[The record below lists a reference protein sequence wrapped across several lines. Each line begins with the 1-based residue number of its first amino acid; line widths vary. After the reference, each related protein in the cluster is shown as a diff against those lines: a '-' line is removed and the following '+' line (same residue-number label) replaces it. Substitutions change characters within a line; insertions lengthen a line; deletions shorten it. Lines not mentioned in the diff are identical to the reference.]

1 MEKDYSNR
9 ELDMKFKASE
19 EKNDAWSATILSK
32 IEETHKERTAVVEDM
47 RKHEILPI
55 LEQTIKTNGR
65 VGILEQRA
73 DKNDLWRSW
82 LACAAFVI
90 VPISVWLFYQWV
102 TLDKQIRSAVDEAF
116 SENLELN
123 DE

>member
-1 MEKDYSNR
+1 MEKDYSKR

-65 VGILEQRA
+65 VTRLEKMTLSA
-73 DKNDLWRSW
+73 G
-82 LACAAFVI
+82 AAGLMYI
-90 VPISVWLFYQWV
+90 AIKAPELFTV
-102 TLDKQIRSAVDEAF
+102 IRS
-116 SENLELN
+116 LI
-123 DE
+123 